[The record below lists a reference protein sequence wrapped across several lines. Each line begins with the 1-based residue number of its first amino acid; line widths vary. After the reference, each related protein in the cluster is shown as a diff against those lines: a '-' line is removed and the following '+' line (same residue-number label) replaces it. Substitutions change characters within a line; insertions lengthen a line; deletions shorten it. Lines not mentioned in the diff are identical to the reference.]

1 MAEEL
6 GTYRARLG
14 NHAVSL
20 TCRSDFEDKARA
32 FLDTLA
38 ELDAQP
44 GAAIFFGGL
53 LFRIAPTPSGLEVR
67 QPDYLAEAPPK
78 AGPGAEDAWATWVAD
93 VSDALVLLTAQLR
106 VTSIIGVEPCDY
118 RIDQT
123 ITVLKAAIEQERF
136 YMVRQEPS
144 SPNDSGWYLGSAE
157 DAPQDHAPTNYT
169 VVPLAALFRMRPA
182 ALRVLALPP
191 GFLARFEGDALVGVG
206 NEKDEEVYAR

>member
-1 MAEEL
+1 MDDEL

-14 NHAVSL
+14 NHLVSL

-38 ELDAQP
+38 ELDAKP
-44 GAAIFFGGL
+44 DATIFFGGL
-53 LFRIAPTPSGLEVR
+53 PFRISPTPSGLEVR
-67 QPDYLAEAPPK
+67 QPDYLLGAA
-78 AGPGAEDAWATWVAD
+78 PGAEDIWTAWMAD
-93 VSDALVLLTAQLR
+93 VSGALVLLTAQLR

-123 ITVLKAAIEQERF
+123 ITVLKEALDQERF
-136 YMVRQEPS
+136 CMVRQEPS

-157 DAPQDHAPTNYT
+157 NGPQDHAPANYAI
-169 VVPLAALFRMRPA
+169 VPLAALFRLRPA

-206 NEKDEEVYAR
+206 NEDDEEVYAR